1 MGCCLSVEQVEGK
14 ERNKEIDT
22 QIKRDRIN
30 MRKEI
35 KMLLLGKQFPPPFSF
50 VAVTNPIFQV
60 RVNQANRQY

>member
-35 KMLLLGKQFPPPFSF
+35 KMLLLGKQFPPLFF
-50 VAVTNPIFQV
+50 LL
-60 RVNQANRQY
+60 